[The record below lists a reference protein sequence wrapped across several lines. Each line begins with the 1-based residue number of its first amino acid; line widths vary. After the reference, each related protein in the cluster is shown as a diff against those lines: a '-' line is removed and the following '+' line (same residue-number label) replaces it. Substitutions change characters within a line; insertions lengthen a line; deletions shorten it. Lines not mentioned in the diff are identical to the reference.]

1 VSSISDKKDA
11 PTGLRA
17 EYNGAF
23 HEWAFEV
30 NRLHQIN
37 QDAVDS
43 SVIEQ
48 AQDRVAEAEISY
60 REVRDRLT
68 DQIQPGD

>member
-1 VSSISDKKDA
+1 MSSTSDKKDT

-30 NRLHQIN
+30 NRLHRIN
-37 QDAVDS
+37 QDAADS

-68 DQIQPGD
+68 DEIQPGD